1 MSYHSVQV
9 TVPKSDVDDVLERA
23 ERKGVTVSGISAI
36 KGPARTVTFLVAPDA
51 QQPLLDEL
59 QKACNKLDDWQIAV
73 VPVDAVVMKSGK
85 QTDGDDAQSRE
96 ELLEEISRGARL
108 NPTYFALVFVS
119 AIVAGLGMIANN
131 VAAIIGAMVIAP
143 LLGPVLASIL
153 GVSLGDRK
161 LIEKAAIA
169 SASGI
174 ALAIATGAV
183 MGLALSPDLGQEE
196 LARRGAVGFED
207 VALALAAGIAA
218 ALSITSGV
226 SSALVGVMVAVAL
239 LPPAAAIGI
248 FAGNGHLP
256 LTMGAALLL
265 AVNLSALFLS
275 GQIVFFVRGI
285 KPRTWYMR
293 KKAEQSFKVS
303 LLAWSVLMFVLLALI
318 WFEIKA

>member
-1 MSYHSVQV
+1 MAYHSVQV
-9 TVPKSDVDDVLERA
+9 TVPKKSVDDVLKRS
-23 ERKGVTVSGISAI
+23 ERKGVSVSGISAV
-36 KGPARTVTFLVAPDA
+36 KGPARTITFLTAPEA
-51 QQPLLDEL
+51 QQSLLDDL
-59 QKACNKLDDWQIAV
+59 QTACNKLDDWQIAIM
-73 VPVDAVVMKSGK
+73 PVDAVVMKSGK
-85 QTDGDDAQSRE
+85 QSDGDNAQSRE
-96 ELLEEISRGARL
+96 ELLDEISRGARL

-161 LIEKAAIA
+161 LIAKAALA

-183 MGLALSPDLGQEE
+183 MGLLLHPDLGQPE

-207 VALALAAGIAA
+207 MALALAAGIAA
-218 ALSITSGV
+218 ALSITAGV
-226 SSALVGVMVAVAL
+226 SAALVGVMVAVAL

-248 FAGNGHLP
+248 FAGNGDLP
-256 LTMGAALLL
+256 LALGAALLL

-275 GQIVFFVRGI
+275 GQIVFLVRGI

-303 LLAWSVLMFVLLALI
+303 LLAWSVLMLVLLTLI
-318 WFEIKA
+318 WFEFKA